1 MPYLKKFL
9 FTLVAI
15 TPIMLFAKTIKID
28 DFSSLYYAEV
38 NDVQHKI
45 LIKDKK
51 TKKILIRSNIEDVNL
66 EYEAS
71 NNFQSNVVQRPYG
84 DQSLIIYED
93 FNFDGKKDFA
103 IKNGNHSCYGGP
115 SFLIYLK
122 KGPKFYLDN
131 DFTRIAQEYCGMFGV
146 DNETKTIHAMTKSG
160 CCWHLFDTYEVENG
174 KLTLVNSVEETYG
187 VGGTPFVE
195 YVATE
200 YKNGKEVVHKSFD
213 LAIDEIDEKFSFKLT
228 NGKKVILF
236 ENQGLLYYIL
246 LDKEGRGEFVFN
258 REIMY
263 DEYEKLGKSFI
274 CINGDPDRKELHFNT
289 EDARYTIYQIG
300 EKEKISQ
307 IGITVET
314 KGKLY
319 DLKGLSD
326 TVNGNLE
333 DIYKKSKDGVL
344 KNVLVFRMVEK
355 TDDKFLQGIY
365 EDIKNM
371 TPKDYMRIEASH
383 NNAMQIDEHPSMLE
397 QKKLD
402 GFIQRYKD
410 AILNNDRNT
419 LFSLFYRDNILYKFY
434 STIGE
439 SKSTAFFERELL
451 NGYTYDVP
459 KDECKSPRLLH
470 YPKEE
475 TEYNGCWVGVAID
488 DIVDVQIKDI
498 LYEDDSYQLN
508 VIFIKRDGSKI
519 YAREHIKKIKQSDG
533 EMVYV
538 FGNYPG

>member
-1 MPYLKKFL
+1 
-9 FTLVAI
+9 
-15 TPIMLFAKTIKID
+15 
-28 DFSSLYYAEV
+28 
-38 NDVQHKI
+38 
-45 LIKDKK
+45 
-51 TKKILIRSNIEDVNL
+51 
-66 EYEAS
+66 
-71 NNFQSNVVQRPYG
+71 
-84 DQSLIIYED
+84 
-93 FNFDGKKDFA
+93 
-103 IKNGNHSCYGGP
+103 
-115 SFLIYLK
+115 
-122 KGPKFYLDN
+122 
-131 DFTRIAQEYCGMFGV
+131 
-146 DNETKTIHAMTKSG
+146 
-160 CCWHLFDTYEVENG
+160 
-174 KLTLVNSVEETYG
+174 

-213 LAIDEIDEKFSFKLT
+213 LAVDEIDEKFSFKLT

-274 CINGDPDRKELHFNT
+274 CIVGDPDRKELHFNT
-289 EDARYTIYQIG
+289 EDARYTIYQVG

-333 DIYKKSKDGVL
+333 DIHKKSKDGVL

-397 QKKLD
+397 QKTTNS
-402 GFIQRYKD
+402 
-410 AILNNDRNT
+410 IL
-419 LFSLFYRDNILYKFY
+419 
-434 STIGE
+434 
-439 SKSTAFFERELL
+439 LL
-451 NGYTYDVP
+451 ARVN
-459 KDECKSPRLLH
+459 RLLFL
-470 YPKEE
+470 K
-475 TEYNGCWVGVAID
+475 G
-488 DIVDVQIKDI
+488 
-498 LYEDDSYQLN
+498 SY
-508 VIFIKRDGSKI
+508 
-519 YAREHIKKIKQSDG
+519 
-533 EMVYV
+533 
-538 FGNYPG
+538 

>member
-1 MPYLKKFL
+1 MLYLKKFL

-28 DFSSLYYAEV
+28 DFSPLYYAEV
-38 NDVQHKI
+38 NDIQHKI

-51 TKKILIRSNIEDVNL
+51 TKKILIRSNIEDVDL

-122 KGPKFYLDN
+122 KGPKFYLDD

-160 CCWHLFDTYEVENG
+160 CCWHLFDTYKVENG
-174 KLTLVNSVEETYG
+174 KLKLVNSVEETYG

-200 YKNGKEVVHKSFD
+200 YKNGKEVVHESFD
-213 LAIDEIDEKFSFKLT
+213 LAVDEIDEKFSFKLT

-236 ENQGLLYYIL
+236 ENQGFLYYIL
-246 LDKEGRGEFVFN
+246 MDKEGRGEFAFN
-258 REIMY
+258 RELLY
-263 DEYEKLGKSFI
+263 DEATQEPGKSFI
-274 CINGDPDRKELHFNT
+274 YITGNPDRRELHFNT

-300 EKEKISQ
+300 DKEKVSQ
-307 IGITVET
+307 VGITVET

-333 DIYKKSKDGVL
+333 DIDKKSKDGVL
-344 KNVLVFRMVEK
+344 KNVLVFRVAEK
-355 TDDKFLQGIY
+355 TDNKFLQSIY

-371 TPKDYMRIEASH
+371 TPKDYMRIENVYNKTTEADKDDSDKEK
-383 NNAMQIDEHPSMLE
+383 IDRL
-397 QKKLD
+397 
-402 GFIQRYKD
+402 IQRYKA
-410 AILNNDRNT
+410 AILNKNRDE
-419 LFSLFYRDNILYKFY
+419 LFSLYYRDHLLYKFY
-434 STIGE
+434 SVIGE

-459 KDECKSPRLLH
+459 KDECKAPRLLH

-475 TEYNGCWVGVAID
+475 TKYNGCWVSVAID

-508 VIFIKRDGSKI
+508 VIFVKRDGSKI
-519 YAREHIKKIKQSDG
+519 YAHEHIEKIKQSDG